1 MSRYGQGR
9 GGRPWR
15 RIVERIKQRDQY
27 TCQKCGRVTDEGDV
41 DHRIPLA
48 KGGTDKDDNLQYLC
62 RVPCHRDKTITDNGS
77 SVKAAIGEDGWP
89 M

>member
-15 RIVERIKQRDQY
+15 RLVEIVKIRDQY
-27 TCQKCGRVTDEGDV
+27 TCYVCGRITDEGDC
-41 DHRIPLA
+41 DHKVPLS
-48 KGGTDKDDNLQYLC
+48 KGGTNDLGNLGWIC

-89 M
+89 K